1 MHRQNPVIIMLA
13 YIQKPDLACLLL
25 PNFATTADAALK
37 EYIGKLLCVQA
48 GNEVIIVLKR
58 LC

>member
-1 MHRQNPVIIMLA
+1 MLA